1 MDDGSDTARIRH
13 KVSELGEKFLRRTR
27 SEAVA
32 LRVLLGRSQ
41 DGDTTVLPEL
51 ASMAHKIHGSGA
63 VFGFQALSE
72 YAGEIE
78 YLAERLVTA
87 EDAPDVHTG
96 QRLRRLAE
104 CIERLAQA
112 VEAGG
117 TPSPVRSAPPS

>member
-1 MDDGSDTARIRH
+1 MDDGSGTARIRH
-13 KVSELGEKFLRRTR
+13 QVSELGEKFLRRTR

-32 LRVLLGRSQ
+32 LGVLLGRIQ

-63 VFGFQALSE
+63 VFGFPALSE

-87 EDAPDVHTG
+87 EGAPDVHTE

-104 CIERLAQA
+104 CIEQLAQA
-112 VEAGG
+112 VEASD
-117 TPSPVRSAPPS
+117 TPSPVRSSPAS